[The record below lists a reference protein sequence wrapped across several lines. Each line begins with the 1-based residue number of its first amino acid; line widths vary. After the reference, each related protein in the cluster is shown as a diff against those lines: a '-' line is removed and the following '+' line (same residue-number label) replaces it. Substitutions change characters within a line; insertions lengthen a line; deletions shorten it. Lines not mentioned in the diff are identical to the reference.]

1 MYGTISFPGLGLSFN
16 PSRVAFSIG
25 SKPIYWYGIIIAA
38 GFLLAVYYAMKRADQ
53 FGLTQDNIIDM
64 LICAVPLAIIGARA
78 YYCIFS
84 WGLYK
89 DDPIRVLYIWEGG
102 LAIYGGVI
110 GAVIGLFIYTKV
122 KKVKTSAMLDIGGL
136 GLLIGQSIGRWGNF
150 MNREAFGAETA
161 SFLRM
166 GLTDANG
173 TTIYVHPTFLY
184 ESLWNAQGLLI
195 LHFYSKRR
203 KFDGQIFL
211 MYLGW
216 YGLGRMFI
224 EGLRTDSL
232 YVGSSNLRVSQLLA
246 GICFLGVVIFLV
258 YDKIFREHRPEDLY
272 VNQVAARKAAEAA
285 AAAEAD
291 MEPETEETAVEAPA
305 EPETAEAAVE
315 APAETAETAEHT
327 EAEEAAPEAEET
339 TERKDETQA

>member
-16 PSRVAFSIG
+16 PSRIAFSIG

-122 KKVKTSAMLDIGGL
+122 KKVKASAMLDIGGL

-150 MNREAFGAETA
+150 MNREAFGAETT

-173 TTIYVHPTFLY
+173 VTIYVHPTFLY
-184 ESLWNAQGLLI
+184 ESVWNALGLLI

-258 YDKIFREHRPEDLY
+258 YDKIFREHKPEDLF
-272 VNQVAARKAAEAA
+272 VNQVAAKKAAEAA
-285 AAAEAD
+285 EAAEPEAAAEVS
-291 MEPETEETAVEAPA
+291 EGSA
-305 EPETAEAAVE
+305 EPVETVPE
-315 APAETAETAEHT
+315 PTET
-327 EAEEAAPEAEET
+327 EEAAPEEEDTAE
-339 TERKDETQA
+339 RQDEA